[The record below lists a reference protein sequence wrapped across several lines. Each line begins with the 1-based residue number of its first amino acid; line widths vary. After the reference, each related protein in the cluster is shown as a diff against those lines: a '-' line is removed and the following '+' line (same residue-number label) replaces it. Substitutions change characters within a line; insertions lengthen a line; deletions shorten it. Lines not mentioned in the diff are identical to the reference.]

1 MLKMATGFKQ
11 QQTGFTLIEI
21 AVVLVII
28 GIMVG
33 SFIGTFADRIETTR
47 RDNTSKQLEEIRS
60 AILGFASAH
69 GRLPC
74 PSTTTS
80 TVLEQGLEQPVG
92 GGPCTL
98 PHGFVP
104 GRTLGINGTYNRD
117 NLLIDSWGNP
127 IRYSVT
133 TKQANVFT
141 TSYSPPAPPN
151 AATGIKAVGMAA
163 LDPDLVVCDG
173 DSTSGTDCAGGVNT
187 LTDSAP
193 FILLSL
199 GKDGSDFV
207 GVAAPASDQGEN
219 AGEAVVAA
227 NAGGENLAYTV
238 GNNQVFVSKSYSS
251 VDAAAGQFDDI
262 IIWESRYI
270 IYSRMLEAG
279 QLP

>member
-1 MLKMATGFKQ
+1 MLKTATGFKQ
-11 QQTGFTLIEI
+11 QQSGFTLIEI

-28 GIMVG
+28 GILVG
-33 SFIGTFADRIETTR
+33 SFIGAFADRIETTR

-60 AILGFASAH
+60 AILGFASAQ

-80 TVLEQGLEQPVG
+80 IGLEQPVG
-92 GGPCTL
+92 GGVCTWQ
-98 PHGFVP
+98 HGFVP
-104 GRTLGINGTYNRD
+104 GRTLGINGAYNRD

-127 IRYSVT
+127 IRYSI
-133 TKQANVFT
+133 T
-141 TSYSPPAPPN
+141 TSNLSAFTSPYTVPPPPALP
-151 AATGIKAVGMAA
+151 TGIKGVGMAV
-163 LDPDLVVCDG
+163 LNPNLVVCDG
-173 DSTSGTDCAGGVNT
+173 DSTSGTACAGGVNP
-187 LTDSAP
+187 LIDSAP

-207 GVAAPASDQGEN
+207 AAVAPDSDQGEN
-219 AGEAVVAA
+219 AREAVVAA

-238 GNNQVFVSKSYSS
+238 GNNRVFVSKSYSS

-262 IIWESRYI
+262 IVWESRYI

>member
-1 MLKMATGFKQ
+1 MLKTATAFKQ
-11 QQTGFTLIEI
+11 QQSGFTLVEI

-28 GIMVG
+28 GILVG

-47 RDNTSKQLEEIRS
+47 RENTREQLEDIRS
-60 AILGFASAH
+60 AILGFASAW

-74 PSTTTS
+74 PATTTS
-80 TVLEQGLEQPVG
+80 SGLEQPFG
-92 GGPCTL
+92 GGPCAS

-104 GRTLGINGTYNRD
+104 GRTLGINGAYNRD

-133 TKQANVFT
+133 TSATGVSVPNAFT
-141 TSYSPPAPPN
+141 TSGVG
-151 AATGIKAVGMAA
+151 GIKDSGMDV
-163 LDPDLVVCDG
+163 LVPDLVVCDG
-173 DSTSGTDCAGGVNT
+173 DSTSGTTCAGGPTT
-187 LTDSAP
+187 LIDSAP

-199 GKDGSDFV
+199 GKDGSEFV
-207 GVAAPASDQGEN
+207 EVVAPNSDQGEN
-219 AGEAVVAA
+219 AGEFAVAK
-227 NAGGENLAYTV
+227 NAGGEDLRYTV
-238 GNNQVFVSKSYSS
+238 GNNRVFVSKAYSS